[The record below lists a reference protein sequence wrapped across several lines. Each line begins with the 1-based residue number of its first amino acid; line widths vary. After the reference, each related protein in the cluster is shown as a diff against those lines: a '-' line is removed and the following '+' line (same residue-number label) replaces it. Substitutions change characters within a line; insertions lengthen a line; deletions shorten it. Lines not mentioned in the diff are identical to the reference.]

1 MRQRYYSKILALA
14 LLCAGLLLG
23 VSWLPL
29 AGHTPAVSAY
39 AFVVGSD
46 PIDGSTISKAPTR
59 VRIYF
64 DAPIAASSQ
73 GSVYAFAP
81 GATSGLL
88 VSADQGMINASNPKE
103 LDIALLPSNKL
114 PQGGYEVKWAALS
127 LTDGHTTSGLIGF
140 NLGVSNT
147 GTAGTPVLGPST
159 SNYFPQ
165 MTVQGAL
172 MVAWDWLVMLALL
185 FWTGILISETLIIP
199 RAVPATFLAQA
210 RKHSRSLQALCL
222 AGLLVGEVINLILRA
237 TAFTQTLGESGI
249 DPHTLAQFVLNSNY
263 GHFWL
268 ARVASAALLFF
279 WWSRGQR
286 KESTST
292 PGTTNVRASKRFRQ
306 LRQQAHPESAQESAG
321 SAPPTI
327 PRSPARVSGAVA
339 TNASTTISLPKIVA
353 QNAPVEMPIE
363 QPSPWQSGSWLALA
377 ALIMLSLVFSN
388 EIIQLTPL
396 PMSAGLMNW
405 LSLVAQATWF
415 GCIAYLGF
423 TLLPLQ
429 PNANPDQRAEMLI
442 RVLKRARP
450 FLLAAIGIL
459 LVSELFLNE
468 ATIQTPA
475 QLLSD
480 PYGLALLV
488 RDMLLMLM
496 LGATGY
502 TLFLLLPRLQRQA
515 VLLPVVTADMPAR
528 RTRTVALERTEST
541 IKRVL
546 QALSG
551 LAALTLI
558 CVALMNFFAPPV
570 VFPNVNYAALVNQAN
585 VNSTPASQTQTQ
597 TQTAGGLTII
607 LAVSPAHVN
616 TPNTVTLTLKDA
628 QSKAVSS
635 ATVKLTLNMQ
645 IMNMGTAN
653 ATIKAGNPTYTAT
666 FSATQ
671 TFTMA
676 GLWLIHV
683 EIDLPGQPA
692 VNTTFQVTAS

>member
-14 LLCAGLLLG
+14 LLSAGLLLG

-29 AGHTPAVSAY
+29 AGHAPAVSAY

-59 VRIYF
+59 VRVYF

-88 VSADQGMINASNPKE
+88 VSTDQGTINASNPKE

-147 GTAGTPVLGPST
+147 GSAGISVLGPST

-165 MTVQGAL
+165 MTTQGAL

-237 TAFTQTLGESGI
+237 TAFTQALGESGI

-279 WWSRGQR
+279 WWSGGQR

-292 PGTTNVRASKRFRQ
+292 PGTTNVRAGKRFRR
-306 LRQQAHPESAQESAG
+306 LRQQARPESEMESAG
-321 SAPPTI
+321 SAPHTI
-327 PRSPARVSGAVA
+327 PRSPTRVSGAVA

-388 EIIQLTPL
+388 EIIQLAPL
-396 PMSAGLMNW
+396 PMSAGLMSW

-415 GCIAYLGF
+415 GCVAYLGF
-423 TLLPLQ
+423 TLLPLRL
-429 PNANPDQRAEMLI
+429 NTNPDQRAEMLI

-468 ATIQTPA
+468 ATIQTPT

-480 PYGLALLV
+480 PYGRALLV
-488 RDMLLMLM
+488 RDVLLVLM

-528 RTRTVALERTEST
+528 RTRTAALEKTERT

-551 LAALTLI
+551 LAAITLI

-570 VFPNVNYAALVNQAN
+570 VFPNVNYATLINQAN
-585 VNSTPASQTQTQ
+585 ANSTPASQTQTQ
-597 TQTAGGLTII
+597 TAGGLTIT

-628 QSKAVSS
+628 QSKAVSN

-653 ATIKAGNPTYTAT
+653 ATINAGNPTYTAT

-683 EIDLPGQPA
+683 EIDRPGQPA
-692 VNTTFQVTAS
+692 VNATFQVLAS